1 LRSAGVGVNTMNTAF
16 VVLATLT
23 GLVVGALFAYLRI
36 PTPAP
41 PSLAGV
47 MGIVGIWLGY
57 RLVHYFGVGYNV
69 VDALG
74 L

>member
-1 LRSAGVGVNTMNTAF
+1 MNTAF

-23 GLVVGALFAYLRI
+23 GLAVGALFAYFRI
-36 PTPAP
+36 PVPAP

-57 RLVHYFGVGYNV
+57 QLVTRLELGFDV
-69 VDALG
+69 VEALG

>member
-1 LRSAGVGVNTMNTAF
+1 MNTTF
-16 VVLATLT
+16 VVLATFAGIT
-23 GLVVGALFAYLRI
+23 VGGLFAFLRI
-36 PTPAP
+36 PVPAP

-47 MGIVGIWLGY
+47 MGIVGIWAGDQ
-57 RLVHYFGVGYNV
+57 LVHVVDLGFDV

>member
-1 LRSAGVGVNTMNTAF
+1 MNTAF
-16 VVLATLT
+16 VVLATFT
-23 GLVVGALFAYLRI
+23 GLIVGALFAYLRI

-57 RLVHYFGVGYNV
+57 RLVHHYDVGFDV
-69 VDALG
+69 VEALG

>member
-1 LRSAGVGVNTMNTAF
+1 MNTTF
-16 VVLATLT
+16 VVLATLAGIT
-23 GLVVGALFAYLRI
+23 VGGLFAFFRI
-36 PTPAP
+36 PVPAP

-47 MGIVGIWLGY
+47 MGIVGIWAGY
-57 RLVHYFGVGYNV
+57 RLVHLFDLGFDV

>member
-1 LRSAGVGVNTMNTAF
+1 MDTAF
-16 VVLATLT
+16 VALATLT
-23 GLVVGALFAYLRI
+23 GLTVGALFAFLRI
-36 PTPAP
+36 PVPAP

-57 RLVHYFGVGYNV
+57 QLVHHFGLGFDV

>member
-1 LRSAGVGVNTMNTAF
+1 MNTTF
-16 VVLATLT
+16 VLLATLA
-23 GLVVGALFAYLRI
+23 GLTVGGFLAFLRI
-36 PTPAP
+36 PVPAP

-47 MGIVGIWLGY
+47 MGIVGIWAGY
-57 RLVHYFGVGYNV
+57 QLVHFFDVGFDV